1 MSKNT
6 QKQIVSFE
14 SLMVSLLAEYTE
26 ELSKD
31 TPSLTASMEIGEKM
45 IEIGKMQKHM
55 FCLFSLVV
63 QWALF
68 PRFGVMCWCHF
79 FMVWKLSEDAVTG

>member
-14 SLMVSLLAEYTE
+14 SLMVSLLADYTE

-31 TPSLTASMEIGEKM
+31 SPSLTASMDIGEKM
-45 IEIGKMQKHM
+45 IEIGKMLDTAEKG
-55 FCLFSLVV
+55 V
-63 QWALF
+63 QSI
-68 PRFGVMCWCHF
+68 H
-79 FMVWKLSEDAVTG
+79 KLLSNA

>member
-14 SLMVSLLAEYTE
+14 SLMVSLIAEYTE

-45 IEIGKMQKHM
+45 IEIGKMLDTAEKG
-55 FCLFSLVV
+55 V
-63 QWALF
+63 QSI
-68 PRFGVMCWCHF
+68 H
-79 FMVWKLSEDAVTG
+79 KLLSNA

>member
-45 IEIGKMQKHM
+45 IEIGKMLDTAEKG
-55 FCLFSLVV
+55 V
-63 QWALF
+63 QSI
-68 PRFGVMCWCHF
+68 H
-79 FMVWKLSEDAVTG
+79 KLLSNA

>member
-1 MSKNT
+1 MNKNT

-31 TPSLTASMEIGEKM
+31 TPSLTASMEIGKKM
-45 IEIGKMQKHM
+45 IEIGKMLDTAEKG
-55 FCLFSLVV
+55 V
-63 QWALF
+63 QSI
-68 PRFGVMCWCHF
+68 H
-79 FMVWKLSEDAVTG
+79 KLLSNA

>member
-1 MSKNT
+1 MSENT

-45 IEIGKMQKHM
+45 IEIGKMLDTAEKG
-55 FCLFSLVV
+55 V
-63 QWALF
+63 QSI
-68 PRFGVMCWCHF
+68 H
-79 FMVWKLSEDAVTG
+79 KLLSNA

>member
-14 SLMVSLLAEYTE
+14 SLMASLLAEYTE

-31 TPSLTASMEIGEKM
+31 SPSLTASMDIGQQM
-45 IEIGKMQKHM
+45 IEVGKMLDKAEKG
-55 FCLFSLVV
+55 V
-63 QWALF
+63 QSI
-68 PRFGVMCWCHF
+68 H
-79 FMVWKLSEDAVTG
+79 KLLSNA

>member
-1 MSKNT
+1 MSKKI

-31 TPSLTASMEIGEKM
+31 APSLTASMEIGHKM
-45 IEIGKMQKHM
+45 IEIGKMLDTSEK
-55 FCLFSLVV
+55 
-63 QWALF
+63 
-68 PRFGVMCWCHF
+68 GVKQIYKM
-79 FMVWKLSEDAVTG
+79 MSNA

>member
-45 IEIGKMQKHM
+45 IEIGKMLDTAEKG
-55 FCLFSLVV
+55 V
-63 QWALF
+63 QSIHEL
-68 PRFGVMCWCHF
+68 
-79 FMVWKLSEDAVTG
+79 LSNA

>member
-31 TPSLTASMEIGEKM
+31 TPSLTASMEIGHKM
-45 IEIGKMQKHM
+45 IEIAKMLDTSEK
-55 FCLFSLVV
+55 
-63 QWALF
+63 
-68 PRFGVMCWCHF
+68 GVKQIYKM
-79 FMVWKLSEDAVTG
+79 LSNG

>member
-14 SLMVSLLAEYTE
+14 SLMVSLVAEYTE

-45 IEIGKMQKHM
+45 IEIGKMLDTAEKG
-55 FCLFSLVV
+55 V
-63 QWALF
+63 QSI
-68 PRFGVMCWCHF
+68 H
-79 FMVWKLSEDAVTG
+79 KLLSNA